1 MPKKQKQEAT
11 GKAAFNTNNDAEF
24 ATEFGGAQ
32 KKLGQ
37 KEATG
42 KAAFNTNNDL
52 NK

>member
-24 ATEFGGAQ
+24 ASEIGAAQ
-32 KKLGQ
+32 KNPGK

-42 KAAFNTNNDL
+42 KAVFNTNNDL

>member
-11 GKAAFNTNNDAEF
+11 GKDAFNTNNDAEF
-24 ATEFGGAQ
+24 ASEIDASQ
-32 KKLGQ
+32 KNLGK